1 MTDAFSRSA
10 SAPMSSA
17 AWSCS
22 AADRVCSFRRCD
34 SRRFCAW
41 IVSGVVTQDEAFYS
55 HEFGVD
61 YNVIFLLI
69 GMMIIVN
76 IVRDTG
82 LFEVLAIWS
91 AQRAGADPFR
101 MLALLALVT
110 AVLSAM
116 LDNVTTVL
124 LMAPVTLSIAKRLR
138 LDPVPFLIV
147 EAIASNIGGTAT
159 LVGDPPNIMIA
170 SKAQLGYL
178 QFLIVLGPVV
188 VGIMAVFLVGLRLLY
203 GGSLQVAPHLKE
215 AVLGL
220 APRDAV
226 QDPLLLRRCVWLL
239 GLVNLAFGLHGV
251 LHLEPATI
259 ALVGASAFMLIG
271 RANRK
276 HNSDELSYLADVE
289 WKTIFFF
296 IGLFILV
303 GALVK
308 VGVIGM
314 LATQLLSVT
323 QGHPAA
329 AVFSILWGSAL
340 LSAVID
346 NIPYV
351 AAMNPLV
358 VDLARSLHPEISDYT
373 TLVHQPD
380 ILPLWWSL
388 ALGACLG
395 GNGTLIGASAN
406 VVIADLARRA
416 GYPISYRQ
424 FLMVG
429 FPVMVGSLLLSTLY
443 VWLLFL
449 R

>member
-1 MTDAFSRSA
+1 MLPFSDLSIALAIFAVSYGLIITERIHKTIVA
-10 SAPMSSA
+10 LVGA
-17 AWSCS
+17 ALM
-22 AADRVCSFRRCD
+22 
-34 SRRFCAW
+34 

-239 GLVNLAFGLHGV
+239 GFVNLAFGLHGV

-373 TLVHQPD
+373 TLVHHPD

>member
-1 MTDAFSRSA
+1 MLPFSDLSIAVAIFAVSYGLIITERIHKTIVA
-10 SAPMSSA
+10 LGGATLM
-17 AWSCS
+17 
-22 AADRVCSFRRCD
+22 
-34 SRRFCAW
+34 

-76 IVRDTG
+76 IVRETG

-124 LMAPVTLSIAKRLR
+124 LMAPVTLSIAKRLH

-203 GGSLQVAPHLKE
+203 GGRLQVAPHLKE

-276 HNSDELSYLADVE
+276 HDSDELSYLADVE

-314 LATQLLSVT
+314 LATQLLSFT
-323 QGHPAA
+323 QGYPAA

-416 GYPISYRQ
+416 GYPISYRH
-424 FLMVG
+424 FFMVG
-429 FPVMVGSLLLSTLY
+429 FPVMVGSLVLSTLY
-443 VWLLFL
+443 VWLLFV